1 MSWKHDTFSLII
13 VSDFRVTKLRSVWLK
28 IWKIIYSLISLLKS
42 LRFLFLNQFLQKMT
56 PFKLQTFFAT
66 IGVKR
71 SIMIFIRANKVLK
84 KLSAFGS
91 RQKFG
96 IWLLQSYEVLL
107 TYYSGLYCM
116 CMYLSSKL
124 FYRGLKMKWC
134 IIL

>member
-71 SIMIFIRANKVLK
+71 SILIFIRANKVLK

-124 FYRGLKMKWC
+124 FNRGLKMKWC